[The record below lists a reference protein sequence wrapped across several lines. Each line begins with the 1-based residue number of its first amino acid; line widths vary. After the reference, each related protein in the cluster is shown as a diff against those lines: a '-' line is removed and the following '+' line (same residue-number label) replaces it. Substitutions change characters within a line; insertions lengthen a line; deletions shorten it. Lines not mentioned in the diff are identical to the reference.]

1 MKDKMTIAIDCE
13 RNGLRGQFISIA
25 VAAMDEDQTVSE
37 YVWAVEPKSITD
49 IQEWVYD
56 NVLPYH
62 PEVTHKTTLEML
74 IAFGKWWRKFSKNY
88 NVTVIGHMVCPV
100 ETDLFS
106 ELYKLG
112 LMGEFEGPYRFFD
125 INVLLEIV
133 TQKHDCLDEYV
144 QKKGLNFQT
153 HNPLEDAK
161 SALFGYKYLLEDLI

>member
-56 NVLPYH
+56 NVIPYH

-112 LMGEFEGPYRFFD
+112 LMGEFEGP
-125 INVLLEIV
+125 
-133 TQKHDCLDEYV
+133 
-144 QKKGLNFQT
+144 
-153 HNPLEDAK
+153 
-161 SALFGYKYLLEDLI
+161 